1 MNSFPLS
8 ESSDTETLFLEIR
21 AISSQGVYPR
31 LRAAMSASGR
41 RVGTSPAL
49 ASNLEVRF
57 RPRPLHPIK
66 THLGRLEQLAK
77 SAHRACHSSTGTVC
91 AFN

>member
-1 MNSFPLS
+1 MLYLYCIYNVTVRRGCTQS
-8 ESSDTETLFLEIR
+8 
-21 AISSQGVYPR
+21 
-31 LRAAMSASGR
+31 LRAAMSAGGR